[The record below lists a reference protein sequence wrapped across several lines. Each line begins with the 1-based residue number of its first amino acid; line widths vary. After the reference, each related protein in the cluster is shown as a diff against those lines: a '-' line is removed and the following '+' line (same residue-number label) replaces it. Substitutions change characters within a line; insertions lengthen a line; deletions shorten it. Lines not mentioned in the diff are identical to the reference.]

1 MEGEAPRITINGVA
15 LSESEAQM
23 VCLAVTSF
31 AEILDHLDLKDD
43 STFPLADDY
52 YRDATHI
59 RDLVC

>member
-1 MEGEAPRITINGVA
+1 MEGETPRITINGVA
-15 LSESEAQM
+15 LSEREAQM